1 MKKTLPSIRVEEKDI
16 EMIDRAI
23 IKFNKNNIVDLNIQ
37 GFRRLS
43 YKILIQM
50 ILSGEPIPIQFKGE

>member
-1 MKKTLPSIRVEEKDI
+1 MKKTLPSIRVEERDI

-23 IKFNKNNIVDLNIQ
+23 LKFNKNNVLDMNIQ

-43 YKILIQM
+43 YKLLIQM
-50 ILSGEPIPIQFKGE
+50 ILSGEPIPIQFKG